1 MSSKSFFISNDISF
15 PYDQSRFPGQASD
28 ESILYAT
35 REHSIFLIIRLL
47 FVFGV
52 GLSIILATILF
63 NKTINLIFSTNVLP
77 GVILIMLLIFSL
89 FILIGAWW
97 VFILWKKSIA
107 IVTNKR
113 LIKFIYTT
121 PINRYNMSLPLD
133 MIVDTSCHNKG
144 FLSSYLKIGSI
155 TARSSAS
162 SSGLA
167 TADTSRINKKYFYL
181 ENIKYFEDLQQYLN
195 KLINTLHKEP
205 EKLNKFRPF
214 IPHLKGEKREEFLRN
229 NYPDYA
235 KKTN

>member
-1 MSSKSFFISNDISF
+1 M
-15 PYDQSRFPGQASD
+15 
-28 ESILYAT
+28 
-35 REHSIFLIIRLL
+35 FLIIRLL

-52 GLSIILATILF
+52 GLSIILAIILF

-77 GVILIMLLIFSL
+77 GVTLIMLLIFSL

-97 VFILWKKSIA
+97 VFTLWKKSIA

>member
-1 MSSKSFFISNDISF
+1 MSTKSFFNSNNIAF

-28 ESILYAT
+28 EEILYVT
-35 REHSIFLIIRLL
+35 REHSFFLVMRLL
-47 FVFGV
+47 FIFGI
-52 GLSIILATILF
+52 GLSIILTTVLLSR
-63 NKTINLIFSTNVLP
+63 TINLIFSTNVLP
-77 GVILIMLLIFSL
+77 SIVLIMLLFFCL
-89 FILIGAWW
+89 FILIGSWW
-97 VFILWKKSIA
+97 VFALWKKSIA
-107 IVTNKR
+107 IVSNKR

-167 TADTSRINKKYFYL
+167 TDDTSRINKKYFYL
-181 ENIKYFEDLQQYLN
+181 ENIQYFEDLQQYLN

-214 IPHLKGEKREEFLRN
+214 IPHLKAEKREEFLRD

-235 KKTN
+235 KKTE